1 MAVYKLRPYQQEASD
16 AAVQFFLSK
25 DKWNGLIVAP
35 TGSGKSLLIADIARQ
50 LDGNVIVLQPSK
62 EILEQN
68 FAKLKSYGV
77 EDCSI
82 YSASLKSK
90 EVSRI
95 TFATIGSVINHI
107 ELFDNFKAVIVDEC
121 HGVNAAEGMY
131 KTFIEKVPRKVLGL
145 TATPYRLNTS
155 QGIEVEGKFMPNG
168 SYSSEKYFEDDGRP
182 KKGVELVNKCI
193 LKFLTRTRPRM
204 FSKVI
209 YDIGIDKL
217 LDQGYLSWIR
227 YFPMQIIDQSRVKRN
242 STGRDFDERS
252 LSKEFERVSLT
263 DRLSDIVN
271 RLLHP
276 KNGVPRKGI
285 LVFTQFI
292 TESEALCQRIEGC
305 EMLTGNTKPKE
316 RERIIQDFKSGRIK
330 VLTNVGVL
338 TTGFDYPELDTVV
351 MARPTMSLAM
361 WYQIVGRCI
370 RPFKGKDAWVVDLG
384 GNYERFG
391 KVENLRLYE
400 PKRGEYIIYGWVD
413 NAWKPL
419 TNVYY

>member
-168 SYSSEKYFEDDGRP
+168 SYSSEKYFENDGRP

-193 LKFLTRTRPRM
+193 LKFLTRTRREC
-204 FSKVI
+204 SA
-209 YDIGIDKL
+209 
-217 LDQGYLSWIR
+217 
-227 YFPMQIIDQSRVKRN
+227 
-242 STGRDFDERS
+242 
-252 LSKEFERVSLT
+252 
-263 DRLSDIVN
+263 RLSM
-271 RLLHP
+271 
-276 KNGVPRKGI
+276 
-285 LVFTQFI
+285 T
-292 TESEALCQRIEGC
+292 SA
-305 EMLTGNTKPKE
+305 
-316 RERIIQDFKSGRIK
+316 
-330 VLTNVGVL
+330 
-338 TTGFDYPELDTVV
+338 
-351 MARPTMSLAM
+351 
-361 WYQIVGRCI
+361 
-370 RPFKGKDAWVVDLG
+370 
-384 GNYERFG
+384 
-391 KVENLRLYE
+391 
-400 PKRGEYIIYGWVD
+400 
-413 NAWKPL
+413 
-419 TNVYY
+419 